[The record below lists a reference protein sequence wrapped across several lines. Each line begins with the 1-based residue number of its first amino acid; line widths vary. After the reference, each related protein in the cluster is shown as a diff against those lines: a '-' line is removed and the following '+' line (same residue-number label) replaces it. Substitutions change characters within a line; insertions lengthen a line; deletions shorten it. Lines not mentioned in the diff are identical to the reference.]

1 MAVDAGAGEVGSWV
15 KVDIQHCKAV
25 PALISAI
32 NDAGVTVIALC
43 LDEPSEPF
51 KRIPG
56 LPSSA
61 LKPWSGEAAE
71 KLRDAFLQRLRALPS
86 CSARDP
92 AIAGAQEALLRCV
105 AQATSGGESSSSARQ
120 LQEALRGAEGAMAAL
135 RSKLRRWA
143 SEPPKPRSLREE
155 RQAVPVAGDQTPPRR
170 RPGAFA
176 ETCLVAAPS
185 TPPKE
190 VKKRGR
196 LAAERG
202 IRGGPGSALSLS
214 TPPKEKRFHSSRADS
229 RELQAAVS
237 KHLTRHGLQMRKADL
252 LQDLAKSLQIDV
264 IDIEE
269 SLASLD
275 CLNKV
280 MICDGMV
287 YGL

>member
-1 MAVDAGAGEVGSWV
+1 MAVDASAGEVGSWV
-15 KVDIQHCKAV
+15 KVDIQHCSTAV

-32 NDAGVTVIALC
+32 NDGGVTVIALC

-51 KRIPG
+51 RRIPG
-56 LPSSA
+56 LPASA
-61 LKPWSGEAAE
+61 LKPCEPCESVEG
-71 KLRDAFLQRLRALPS
+71 LRDAFLQRLRALPGR
-86 CSARDP
+86 AADP
-92 AIAGAQEALLRCV
+92 AIAGAQEALLRCSV
-105 AQATSGGESSSSARQ
+105 MATNGSARQ
-120 LQEALRGAEGAMAAL
+120 LQEALLGAETAMAAL
-135 RSKLRRWA
+135 RSKLRRQWA
-143 SEPPKPRSLREE
+143 SEPPKPR
-155 RQAVPVAGDQTPPRR
+155 QAVREVAGDQTPPRR
-170 RPGAFA
+170 RPGA
-176 ETCLVAAPS
+176 AAPS

-202 IRGGPGSALSLS
+202 IRAGPGSALSLS
-214 TPPKEKRFHSSRADS
+214 TPPKEKRLHSSRGADS

-237 KHLTRHGLQMRKADL
+237 KHLIRHGLQMRKADL